1 MKYIVNK
8 KRIIYTLLRI
18 AVGWHF
24 LYEGISKLFIPGWS
38 SENFLIN
45 STGPISV
52 LFQNLASSPSLLK
65 IVDTLNIYGLI
76 LIGIGLFVGLWVRY
90 ASIAGIALLIL
101 YYFVYPP
108 FGISLFGNTEGHVF
122 IVNRI
127 FIEAVLLFYF
137 ILSKTQ
143 GYGIE
148 NSPSLKAL
156 FKKGKKEIIDDKE
169 KANSRREALKNL
181 ITLPALGLMAWGG
194 FLQNKKYDVDVISG
208 ATIQIGESS
217 LKELKGKLP
226 KGKIGSHEISRLVL
240 GGNLIGGWAHARD
253 LLYVPSL
260 FKAYN
265 TDKKVYETLMLA
277 EKAGINTINIGFPS
291 NPLLAKYKKNFGSS
305 LKVISQVAPNMKNED
320 YYEQINKAI
329 DYGVDIIQVIGNWCD
344 WLVRD
349 NKIDVVG
356 KMLDYI
362 RNQGYT
368 AGLASHTIDAL
379 IACGDYGIVPD
390 YFMKTMH
397 HDNYWSAHPIENR
410 VPFEV
415 DGKRSLDH
423 NKFHNNL
430 FCLYPDRTIEFV
442 NKAKI
447 PVMGYKV
454 LAAGAIEPEDGFRWA
469 FEHGA
474 DFTCVGM
481 FDFQI
486 VNNVNTT
493 LDILN
498 NLPDRKREWFS

>member
-148 NSPSLKAL
+148 NPPYLKAL
-156 FKKGKKEIIDDKE
+156 FKKGKKEIIDDK
-169 KANSRREALKNL
+169 
-181 ITLPALGLMAWGG
+181 
-194 FLQNKKYDVDVISG
+194 
-208 ATIQIGESS
+208 
-217 LKELKGKLP
+217 
-226 KGKIGSHEISRLVL
+226 
-240 GGNLIGGWAHARD
+240 
-253 LLYVPSL
+253 
-260 FKAYN
+260 
-265 TDKKVYETLMLA
+265 

-329 DYGVDIIQVIGNWCD
+329 DYGVDIIQVIGN
-344 WLVRD
+344 
-349 NKIDVVG
+349 
-356 KMLDYI
+356 
-362 RNQGYT
+362 
-368 AGLASHTIDAL
+368 
-379 IACGDYGIVPD
+379 
-390 YFMKTMH
+390 
-397 HDNYWSAHPIENR
+397 
-410 VPFEV
+410 
-415 DGKRSLDH
+415 
-423 NKFHNNL
+423 
-430 FCLYPDRTIEFV
+430 
-442 NKAKI
+442 
-447 PVMGYKV
+447 
-454 LAAGAIEPEDGFRWA
+454 
-469 FEHGA
+469 
-474 DFTCVGM
+474 
-481 FDFQI
+481 
-486 VNNVNTT
+486 
-493 LDILN
+493 
-498 NLPDRKREWFS
+498 

>member
-108 FGISLFGNTEGHVF
+108 FGISLLGNTEGHVF

-156 FKKGKKEIIDDKE
+156 FKKGEKEIIDDK
-169 KANSRREALKNL
+169 
-181 ITLPALGLMAWGG
+181 
-194 FLQNKKYDVDVISG
+194 
-208 ATIQIGESS
+208 
-217 LKELKGKLP
+217 
-226 KGKIGSHEISRLVL
+226 
-240 GGNLIGGWAHARD
+240 
-253 LLYVPSL
+253 
-260 FKAYN
+260 
-265 TDKKVYETLMLA
+265 

-329 DYGVDIIQVIGNWCD
+329 DYGVDIIQVICNWCD

-362 RNQGYT
+362 INQGYT

-474 DFTCVGM
+474 DFICVGM